1 MEKPIISLIAA
12 IGKNRELGKGDK
24 LLWEIPE
31 DMQYFRNT
39 TRGHANIMGRK
50 TFESILGYLGK
61 PLPGRT
67 NIIVTRDKDYKV
79 PEGCFAF
86 DSIEKAIEFAKTL
99 RDAQGK
105 QEEEVFIIGGAQIY
119 ALGLPYA
126 DVLHLTLVDKEF
138 PEADAFF
145 PDYSE
150 FKHEISRRESEGNG
164 YKYAFVDLQR

>member
-31 DMQYFRNT
+31 DMQYFRTT

-67 NIIVTRDKDYKV
+67 NIVVTRDIDYQV

-86 DSIEKAIEFAKTL
+86 DSIENAIKFAKTIE
-99 RDAQGK
+99 K
-105 QEEEVFIIGGAQIY
+105 EEIFIIGGAQIY
-119 ALGLPYA
+119 ALGLPHA

-145 PDYSE
+145 PDYSG
-150 FKHEISRRESEGNG
+150 FGHEISRREGEGNG

>member
-1 MEKPIISLIAA
+1 MIISMIAA

-31 DMQYFRNT
+31 DMQYFRTT

-67 NIIVTRDKDYKV
+67 SIIVTRDEDYKA

-86 DSIEKAIEFAKTL
+86 DSIEKAIEFAKTIE
-99 RDAQGK
+99 K
-105 QEEEVFIIGGAQIY
+105 EEIFVIGGAQIY

-126 DVLHLTLVDKEF
+126 DVLHLTLVDKAF

-150 FKHEISRRESEGNG
+150 FSHEISRRESEGNG
-164 YKYAFVDLQR
+164 YRYAFVDLQK